1 LARRR
6 YQQGSLCL
14 RGKRNRVW
22 VGRWREDELLS
33 DGALR
38 RINRKEI
45 IGTLQE
51 YPTKRL
57 AQRAL
62 QARLAAIN
70 SPEYR
75 PQISI
80 TFTQFIDKWK
90 TTVGPQYKSS
100 TQQHM
105 LSDIE
110 HHLVP
115 FFGAMLVRKISAE
128 QVQAFVASLRV
139 GPKTAHNVV
148 AVLRSL
154 WRTVKAWGYATHDP
168 FAGLMLPE
176 PTRPELRCFTV
187 LEATLILRHA
197 KEPLRTFYWLAAETG
212 MRAGE
217 LCALGWEHVDL
228 NCRIVRVRQSSWK
241 GHMQPPKTAASRRT
255 FALSPGLA
263 DHLRQLKDGRE
274 GLIFLNKIGRP
285 FKSGKIVEKH
295 LYPLLDSLGIP
306 RRGLHAF
313 RHLNGSLM
321 DQLGA
326 PVKVRQERLGH
337 STATITLDRYTHS
350 VAEDDRRIAAQ
361 LGSVLCPNVSKS
373 DDSNKVCL
381 LYTSPSPR
389 DLSTSRM
396 PSSA

>member
-1 LARRR
+1 MARRR

-33 DGALR
+33 DGTLR

-57 AQRAL
+57 AQRVL
-62 QARLAAIN
+62 QVRLASVN
-70 SPEYR
+70 SPAYR
-75 PQISI
+75 PQITI
-80 TFTQFIDKWK
+80 TFTQFFDKWK
-90 TTVGPQYKSS
+90 STVLPQYKPS

-110 HHLVP
+110 HHLLP
-115 FFGAMLVRKISAE
+115 FFGAMLVRKISPE
-128 QVQAFVASLRV
+128 QVQAFVASLKV

-154 WRTVKAWGYATHDP
+154 WRTVKAWGYAPDDP
-168 FAGLMLPE
+168 FVGLLLPE
-176 PTRPELRCFTV
+176 ATRPEPRCFAV
-187 LEATLILRHA
+187 EEATRILQHA
-197 KEPLRTFYWLAAETG
+197 KEPLRTLYWLAAETG

-217 LCALGWEHVDL
+217 LCALRWEDVDL
-228 NCRIVRVRQSSWK
+228 NCGIVQVRQSSWK
-241 GHMQPPKTAASRRT
+241 GRMQTPKTAASRRK
-255 FALSPGLA
+255 FALSPELA
-263 DHLRQLKDGRE
+263 DHLRKMKDDRE
-274 GLIFLNKIGRP
+274 GLLFLNKIGRP

-295 LYPLLDSLGIP
+295 LYPLLDDLGIP

-321 DQLGA
+321 DRLGT

-337 STATITLDRYTHS
+337 STATTTLDRYTHS
-350 VAEDDRRIAAQ
+350 VGEDDRRIAAK
-361 LGSVLCPNVSKS
+361 LGDVLCPIVSKS
-373 DDSNKVCL
+373 DATG
-381 LYTSPSPR
+381 TSAKSQ
-389 DLSTSRM
+389 TV
-396 PSSA
+396 AIQ